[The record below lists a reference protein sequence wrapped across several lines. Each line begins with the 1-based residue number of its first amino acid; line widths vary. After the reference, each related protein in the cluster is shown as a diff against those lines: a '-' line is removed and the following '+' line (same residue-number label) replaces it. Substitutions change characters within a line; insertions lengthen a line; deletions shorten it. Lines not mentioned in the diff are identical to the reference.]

1 MCPLGNYVILQS
13 GVPERMHFTD
23 DHIEVR
29 TVTDNVTLKPKQV
42 NVQIF
47 SVDQLNGA
55 QVAAQFSTMSE
66 SLYAKFAAYL
76 PNQLYR
82 NYDFIV
88 TQNGTGY
95 TTRYTVQAI
104 PRTK

>member
-1 MCPLGNYVILQS
+1 MPLGNYVILQS
-13 GVPERMHFTD
+13 GIPERMHFTD

-42 NVQIF
+42 NVLLF
-47 SVDQLNGA
+47 SVDRLNGA
-55 QVAAQFSTMSE
+55 AVAAQFSTMSE

-76 PNQLYR
+76 TYKLYR

-104 PRTK
+104 PLTK